1 MAHIFLKEGEKMHAS
16 LKRLLLAVA
25 YLMSFTLSA
34 IAAPMIKGD
43 SADFN
48 MGIFKEGEKKA
59 IKHTFIVK
67 NTGDALLK
75 IEKAKPG

>member
-1 MAHIFLKEGEKMHAS
+1 
-16 LKRLLLAVA
+16 
-25 YLMSFTLSA
+25 MSFTLAA